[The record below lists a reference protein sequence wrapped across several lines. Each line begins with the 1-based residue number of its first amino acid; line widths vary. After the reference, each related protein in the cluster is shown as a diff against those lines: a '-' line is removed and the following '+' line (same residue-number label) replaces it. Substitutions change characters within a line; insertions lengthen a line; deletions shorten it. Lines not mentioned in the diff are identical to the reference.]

1 MNKVNDTTGQAG
13 GGGKTRRKQFDTI
26 SHFLLFYFSRLSLSR
41 TISQRN
47 SIFMT
52 KVVSYAREKTVVLLL
67 LHCYFN
73 KVISYGTSTGDKW
86 FPKQAS
92 LHPAPGYVCP
102 ESSFLRP

>member
-1 MNKVNDTTGQAG
+1 MTLLGRQG
-13 GGGKTRRKQFDTI
+13 EEGKHAENNLILFHI
-26 SHFLLFYFSRLSLSR
+26 FLLFYFSRLSLSR

-52 KVVSYAREKTVVLLL
+52 KVVSYAREKTVALLL
-67 LHCYFN
+67 LHCYFT
-73 KVISYGTSTGDKW
+73 KVISDGTSTGDKW